1 MHGYLIKMGKFKVSI
16 DQNNKAIFRAII
28 LKKVRKIVHY
38 VYGVIGVQIE
48 NAFAPNY
55 FEIPPNQ
62 SPGPTS
68 F

>member
-1 MHGYLIKMGKFKVSI
+1 M
-16 DQNNKAIFRAII
+16 D
-28 LKKVRKIVHY
+28 Y

-68 F
+68 FWFIHGLPLNSAILYKTFKQRTSEFI

>member
-1 MHGYLIKMGKFKVSI
+1 M
-16 DQNNKAIFRAII
+16 D
-28 LKKVRKIVHY
+28 Y